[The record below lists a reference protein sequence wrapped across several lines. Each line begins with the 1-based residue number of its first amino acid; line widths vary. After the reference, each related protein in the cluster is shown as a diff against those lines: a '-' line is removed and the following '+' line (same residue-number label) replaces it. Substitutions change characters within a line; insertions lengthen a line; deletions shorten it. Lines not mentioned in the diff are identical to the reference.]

1 MAATPQPE
9 GSARTRTWDQAA
21 VSVPPRATKGA
32 QPLLH
37 RAMAVP
43 IAMPTAA
50 AVARERTN
58 SPMSATMTRETIT
71 MVMSVVTAAP
81 RPMSTP
87 AGPKRQP
94 YTGRDSRAM
103 RLTAGAGP
111 AKAPASSAAAIRPGV
126 AGSMEKYSGRRASL
140 PPPKRMGPKIQ
151 PENHT
156 ARVWGR

>member
-1 MAATPQPE
+1 MAATPHPE
-9 GSARTRTWDQAA
+9 GRARTRTSDQAV
-21 VSVPPRATKGA
+21 VSAPPRATMGA

-43 IAMPTAA
+43 ITMPTAA
-50 AVARERTN
+50 AVARDLTN
-58 SPMSATMTRETIT
+58 RPMSATMTREIIT
-71 MVMSVVTAAP
+71 MVTSVVTAAA

-103 RLTAGAGP
+103 RLTAGAGL
-111 AKAPASSAAAIRPGV
+111 AKAPASSAVAIRPGV

-140 PPPKRMGPKIQ
+140 PPPTKMGPKIQ
-151 PENHT
+151 PESHA
-156 ARVWGR
+156 ARVRGR